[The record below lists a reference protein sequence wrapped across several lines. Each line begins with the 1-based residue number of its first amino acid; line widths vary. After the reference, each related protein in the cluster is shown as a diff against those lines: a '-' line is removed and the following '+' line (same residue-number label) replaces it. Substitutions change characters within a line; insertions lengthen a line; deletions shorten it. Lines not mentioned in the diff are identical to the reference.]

1 VNYLMTEMTCL
12 VLTAAAMAAAVQA
25 LRGKRRVYW
34 SAGCGVMLGLAALTR
49 PAFLYLIPVCVVG
62 ALAIGRRRGVWCVLV
77 MGGAAALVLAPWVLR
92 NELVLGRASLTYG
105 YDSHTLVQRIAF
117 DTMSWREYGLAYVCW
132 LPDGNEIGRAL
143 AGAGACD
150 RFGWDEHPNSFY
162 VLGLRHMLFETLAAS
177 GGYAHHLSYLLHT
190 YIFRMPL
197 KHLLV
202 SIPLALRGAY
212 VSHWWGVV
220 LLIACLVWTVRALRR
235 PRIGESRFDR
245 GVYLVTMLPA
255 LFMLAFNAGV
265 AVNQVRYN
273 LMLIPAYA
281 IAGGLTFRQF
291 APRFVERI
299 ADREVI

>member
-1 VNYLMTEMTCL
+1 
-12 VLTAAAMAAAVQA
+12 
-25 LRGKRRVYW
+25 
-34 SAGCGVMLGLAALTR
+34 
-49 PAFLYLIPVCVVG
+49 
-62 ALAIGRRRGVWCVLV
+62 
-77 MGGAAALVLAPWVLR
+77 
-92 NELVLGRASLTYG
+92 
-105 YDSHTLVQRIAF
+105 
-117 DTMSWREYGLAYVCW
+117 
-132 LPDGNEIGRAL
+132 
-143 AGAGACD
+143 
-150 RFGWDEHPNSFY
+150 
-162 VLGLRHMLFETLAAS
+162 
-177 GGYAHHLSYLLHT
+177 
-190 YIFRMPL
+190 
-197 KHLLV
+197 
-202 SIPLALRGAY
+202 
-212 VSHWWGVV
+212 V